1 MTSVRWVGFDMDEC
15 IGSVMPLFYFVESM
29 DLADMLRIADALIVS
44 EERGVTWLIRPALRE
59 ILLLLGRTYF
69 AKQIQGAFILSN
81 NGSELLVNFM
91 AVLLNRWIRYLFQL
105 SEDPLVFVMGVSASS
120 SVRLALGDK
129 MTYVKSFDVVQHC
142 LGSYGFPPCSSPSDL
157 LFFDDQPHVLANE
170 IPHYCR
176 VRAYH
181 NQTPVWR
188 VQEVLGGFVPASA
201 VANATHLMEEREA
214 SRRIARLLATAPSEP
229 TATTA
234 TTEQLPFARG
244 LAPTPATTVSIPI
257 ELPFRATA
265 EETAGD
271 TRVMMAAFLKFLAPR
286 GGRRAYSMRVS
297 RRKLRKRRFT

>member
-1 MTSVRWVGFDMDEC
+1 MDEC
-15 IGSVMPLFYFVESM
+15 IGSVMPLYYFVESI
-29 DLADMLRIADALIVS
+29 DMAKMLEVADALIVS
-44 EERGVTWLIRPALRE
+44 EERGATWCIRPALRE
-59 ILLLLGRTYF
+59 VLLLVGRAYF

-81 NGSELLVNFM
+81 NSSELLVNFI

-105 SEDPLVFVMGVSASS
+105 AEDPLVFVMGISASS
-120 SVRLALGDK
+120 SVRLALGAE
-129 MTYVKSFDVVQHC
+129 MNYVKSFDVVQHC
-142 LGSYGFPPCSSPSDL
+142 LGSYGFPPCSTPSDL
-157 LFFDDQPHVLANE
+157 LFFDDQPHVLAGE

-188 VQEVLGGFVPASA
+188 IQEVLGAFVPSSA
-201 VANATHLMEEREA
+201 AAEAAHLMEEREA
-214 SRRIARLLATAPSEP
+214 SRRIGRLLATAPSEP

-234 TTEQLPFARG
+234 TTVQLPFARA
-244 LAPTPATTVSIPI
+244 LVPTPATIVSIPI

-286 GGRRAYSMRVS
+286 GGRRAFSMRS
-297 RRKLRKRRFT
+297 TKRKLRKRRLT

>member
-1 MTSVRWVGFDMDEC
+1 MASVRWVGFDMDEC

-29 DLADMLRIADALIVS
+29 DLADMLRVADALIVS
-44 EERGVTWLIRPALRE
+44 EERGATWLIRPALRE

-81 NGSELLVNFM
+81 NSSELLVNFI
-91 AVLLNRWIRYLFQL
+91 AVLLNRWIRHLFQL
-105 SEDPLVFVMGVSASS
+105 AEDPLVFVMGISASS
-120 SVRLALGDK
+120 SVRLALGEE

-157 LFFDDQPHVLANE
+157 LFFDDQPHVLAGE

-188 VQEVLGGFVPASA
+188 LQEVLGAFVPASA
-201 VANATHLMEEREA
+201 AAEATHLVEEREA
-214 SRRIARLLATAPSEP
+214 SRRIARLAAAASSATADHP
-229 TATTA
+229 TH
-234 TTEQLPFARG
+234 LPFAR
-244 LAPTPATTVSIPI
+244 TVVATAASIPI

-286 GGRRAYSMRVS
+286 GGGGGRRAYSMRS
-297 RRKLRKRRFT
+297 SKRKPRKRRFT